1 MSRSLKKGPFVD
13 HKLLEKIQKAKQG
26 DPSSKLGTG
35 KTVIKTWS
43 RDSVIFPE
51 MVSYTFG
58 VHNGKEH
65 IPVNITEDMV
75 GHRLGEFAK
84 TRKFIKHGGRMARE
98 EATEAANKEQR
109 RVLAPGAEVTEEEA
123 KAVKEETKEEK

>member
-13 HKLLEKIQKAKQG
+13 HKLLEKIKKISQG
-26 DPSSKLGTG
+26 KSTNSIGVG

-51 MVSYTFG
+51 MVGITFG
-58 VHNGKEH
+58 VHNGREH

-84 TRKFIKHGGRMARE
+84 TRKFVKHGGRMARE
-98 EATEAANKEQR
+98 EEMAETEKARTSLAA
-109 RVLAPGAEVTEEEA
+109 A
-123 KAVKEETKEEK
+123 KEEVEKPVEKKSEGE